1 MVREAGSLR
10 GFWEREAVFGYLLIL
25 PALAL
30 IVLLVAYPFFKSI
43 QLSLSDAIIGQAFT
57 FIGLR
62 NFFNLFQSEIF
73 RQTLLNSLLFTSAAV
88 SAKTVA
94 GTILAL
100 LLNQNVRFKKFFRG
114 AILLPWVIPTALSV
128 LAWWWMFD
136 SLFSVINWT
145 LVRLGVLNTGLPWL
159 SDPHLAMFSVILVN
173 IWRGL
178 PFFAITILAG
188 LVSIPQELY
197 EAAETD
203 GAGAWTKF
211 RHITLPMIK
220 PVLAIVILFSTIFTL
235 SDFNIVFVL
244 TRGGP
249 MNMTHLLGTLSY
261 TIGIAGGKIGEGAAI
276 ALFLFPVLFTI
287 VYLQLRVVK
296 KVDY

>member
-1 MVREAGSLR
+1 MPEPTLR
-10 GFWEREAVFGYLLIL
+10 L
-25 PALAL
+25 
-30 IVLLVAYPFFKSI
+30 
-43 QLSLSDAIIGQAFT
+43 
-57 FIGLR
+57 
-62 NFFNLFQSEIF
+62 
-73 RQTLLNSLLFTSAAV
+73 
-88 SAKTVA
+88 
-94 GTILAL
+94 
-100 LLNQNVRFKKFFRG
+100 
-114 AILLPWVIPTALSV
+114 
-128 LAWWWMFD
+128 
-136 SLFSVINWT
+136 
-145 LVRLGVLNTGLPWL
+145 
-159 SDPHLAMFSVILVN
+159 FSVILVN

-188 LVSIPQELY
+188 LVSIPKELY
-197 EAAETD
+197 EAAATD

-249 MNMTHLLGTLSY
+249 MNMTQLLGTLSY
-261 TIGIAGGKIGEGAAI
+261 SIGIAGGKIGEGAAI

-296 KVDY
+296 KVEY

>member
-1 MVREAGSLR
+1 MARETGSLR
-10 GFWEREAVFGYLLIL
+10 RFGEREAVFGYLLIL

-30 IVLLVAYPFFKSI
+30 ILLLVAYPFFKAI
-43 QLSLSDAIIGQAFT
+43 QLSLSDAIIGQDFNYV
-57 FIGLR
+57 GLR
-62 NFFNLFQSEIF
+62 NFFQLLQSEIF
-73 RQTLLNSLLFTSAAV
+73 RQTLLNSLLFTMAAV

-94 GTILAL
+94 GTALAL
-100 LLNQNVRFKKFFRG
+100 LLNRNVRFKRFFRG

-145 LVRLGVLNTGLPWL
+145 LVRLGILNTGLPWL
-159 SDPHLAMFSVILVN
+159 SDPRLAMFSVILVN

-203 GAGAWTKF
+203 GAGAWTQF
-211 RHITLPMIK
+211 RYITLPMLK
-220 PVLAIVILFSTIFTL
+220 PILAIVILFSTIFTL

-249 MNMTHLLGTLSY
+249 MNMTHLLGTLSFA
-261 TIGIAGGKIGEGAAI
+261 IGIGGGKIGEGAAT
-276 ALFLFPVLFTI
+276 ALFLFPVLFTV
-287 VYLQLRVVK
+287 VYLQLRAVK
-296 KVDY
+296 KMEY